1 MNFGW
6 LNDKSVYKANSI
18 EIKPLASIDNAI
30 SEVTNSSQHDGIWY
44 YPPIVYKTNKSSPR
58 VVTDRF
64 ELSLT
69 HQIVQI
75 NQTQD
80 QEFLKFMIVF
90 FGWLNGVRLNPVG
103 WGNLIKTPIKQ
114 GELSDFSKP
123 KHSDVIKNLNK
134 AEVFWNAHQQD
145 NLANLMLG
153 ALNWYS
159 FTQSYERIF
168 ERFMGQY
175 SVFDTL
181 YRIVAI
187 KLGLT
192 KDVSHSKRFC
202 YVSNNLQL
210 VCPSW
215 AQFKNNDTE
224 ISIIRNALIHESMFA
239 GQPVGFTASSD
250 QSDILLDLMAFNC
263 KVIAALIGA
272 EGQYTRASC
281 ETKQLQA
288 FDID

>member
-6 LNDKSVYKANSI
+6 LNDKSVYKANAI

-30 SEVTNSSQHDGIWY
+30 SEVINSSQNDGTWY
-44 YPPIVYKTNKSSPR
+44 YPPIVYKTDKSSPR
-58 VVTDRF
+58 VVAERF
-64 ELSLT
+64 ELPLT

-90 FGWLNGVRLNPVG
+90 FGWLNGMRLNPEG
-103 WGNLIKTPIKQ
+103 WGHLIKTPIKQ
-114 GELSDFSKP
+114 GALSDFSKL
-123 KHSDVIKNLNK
+123 KHSDIVKLLDK
-134 AEVFWNAHQQD
+134 AEVFWNSHQHD
-145 NLANLMLG
+145 NLADLMLG
-153 ALNWYS
+153 ALHWYS
-159 FTQSYERIF
+159 FTQSYERI
-168 ERFMGQY
+168 MGQY

-181 YRIVAI
+181 YRIVAT
-187 KLGLT
+187 KLNST
-192 KDVSHSKRFC
+192 KDVPHSKRFC

-215 AQFKNNDTE
+215 AQFENNDTE
-224 ISIIRNALIHESMFA
+224 ISIIRNALIHQSMFA
-239 GQPVGFTASSD
+239 GRPVGFAASSA

-281 ETKQLQA
+281 ETKQLQP
-288 FDID
+288 FDLD